1 MAIVNLILYRSNL
14 WILQINYSLN
24 ALLKF
29 SFFPLDVHQN
39 LTIGKVPSL
48 AYCQSVPVECS
59 ADKLEEFLIWLV
71 EIFVQFVEEFGVHVG
86 VRAALGLV

>member
-29 SFFPLDVHQN
+29 SPLPRMYTQ
-39 LTIGKVPSL
+39 LTVGKVPSL
-48 AYCQSVPVECS
+48 AYCKSVPVKGS
-59 ADKLEEFLIWLV
+59 ADELEELLIWLV
-71 EIFVQFVEEFGVHVG
+71 KVFVQFVEQFGVDLG
-86 VRAALGLV
+86 VRPAFGLV

>member
-29 SFFPLDVHQN
+29 LFFPLDVHRN
-39 LTIGKVPSL
+39 LQYERFP
-48 AYCQSVPVECS
+48 
-59 ADKLEEFLIWLV
+59 D
-71 EIFVQFVEEFGVHVG
+71 
-86 VRAALGLV
+86 

>member
-29 SFFPLDVHQN
+29 FFFFFPQMYTRTYN
-39 LTIGKVPSL
+39 RKGSEPSL
-48 AYCQSVPVECS
+48 LQIS
-59 ADKLEEFLIWLV
+59 ASQMSCPQARRISYLARENI
-71 EIFVQFVEEFGVHVG
+71 
-86 VRAALGLV
+86 RAVY

>member
-29 SFFPLDVHQN
+29 SPPPMYTRTDN
-39 LTIGKVPSL
+39 SKCPGPKLT
-48 AYCQSVPVECS
+48 ATQCQSNVLPTS
-59 ADKLEEFLIWLV
+59 SKNFL
-71 EIFVQFVEEFGVHVG
+71 FGS
-86 VRAALGLV
+86 

>member
-29 SFFPLDVHQN
+29 FPLPRCTPE
-39 LTIGKVPSL
+39 LTVEVPSL
-48 AYCQSVPVECS
+48 AYCKSVPVKGS
-59 ADKLEEFLIWLV
+59 ADQLEEFLIWLV
-71 EIFVQFVEEFGVHVG
+71 KVFVQFAEQFGVDLG
-86 VRAALGLV
+86 VRPAFGLV

>member
-29 SFFPLDVHQN
+29 FFPLDVQPEV
-39 LTIGKVPSL
+39 TIRKALSL
-48 AYCQSVPVECS
+48 AYCKSVPVKCP
-59 ADKLEEFLIWLV
+59 AHQLEEFLIWLV
-71 EIFVQFVEEFGVHVG
+71 EIFVQFVEEFGVDLG
-86 VRAALGLV
+86 VSPSFGLV

>member
-29 SFFPLDVHQN
+29 SFPPRCTLE
-39 LTIGKVPSL
+39 LTIGKVLSL
-48 AYCQSVPVECS
+48 AYRKSVPVKCS

-71 EIFVQFVEEFGVHVG
+71 KIFMQFIEELGVDLRVCP
-86 VRAALGLV
+86 AFGLV

>member
-29 SFFPLDVHQN
+29 SFLPLDVHQN
-39 LTIGKVPSL
+39 L
-48 AYCQSVPVECS
+48 Q
-59 ADKLEEFLIWLV
+59 
-71 EIFVQFVEEFGVHVG
+71 
-86 VRAALGLV
+86 